1 MVQRDYKELWQQL
14 CSSKKHFCSRC
25 PLNEICDNGEVFIYN
40 KKNLEAI
47 VKKWHDE
54 RTTYASDFL
63 NKFPHAEL
71 FKDGTPVICREQVYG
86 IPCDEEL
93 DCDACWNEKM
103 EK

>member
-1 MVQRDYKELWQQL
+1 MDQRDYKELWQQL

-25 PLNEICDNGEVFIYN
+25 PLNEICDHGEVFEYN
-40 KKNLEAI
+40 KEKLKAI
-47 VKKWHDE
+47 VEKWYNGE
-54 RTTYASDFL
+54 RTYASDFL
-63 NKFPHAEL
+63 DKFPHAEL
-71 FKDGTPVICREQVYG
+71 FKDGTPVMCREQVYG